1 VSVDLPPLVIPFA
14 GERYTAMD
22 RLTALLAPPYD
33 VISRAERVGY
43 AARDPH
49 NIVHLILPEAPSGA
63 DQYADAAARLTA
75 WRREGVLRRDAGEAV
90 YVVAQ
95 DYTLPSGERR
105 TRLGMFAAVR
115 AEPFATR
122 RVRPHEQTHS
132 APKADRLALL
142 RATRTSL
149 ESIFLLAPDS
159 DRALA
164 QALAQAARG
173 VPAARAELDGV
184 GIRMWSVTG
193 APGAE
198 LAALAGRAQLY
209 IADGHHRYETA
220 VAFAAEDPRADRL
233 LSFIV
238 SRHDPGLTILPT
250 HRIVFGAGR
259 DAAKLIEQWRAW
271 FEVGRVA
278 PCMDRVERLAELGR
292 DRTACIVAF
301 PDDYDVTLVLKPDAA
316 LDRVPGMARTPAVR
330 ALDVVRIETLVVQYI
345 LGAGTATPS
354 LAYTPDPR
362 AAFEAVRNGRAAAA
376 VLLNP
381 TKVEQVFA
389 VADAGDVMPPKSTYF
404 APKVPA
410 GLVLRALA

>member
-1 VSVDLPPLVIPFA
+1 MSVDLPPLVIPFA
-14 GERYTAMD
+14 GERYAAMD

-63 DQYADAAARLTA
+63 DQYADAVARLTA

-184 GIRMWSVTG
+184 GIRMWSVAG

-410 GLVLRALA
+410 GLVLRPLA